1 MDAAWAGGA
10 LLSPAHRN
18 LLSGIEH
25 ADSVT
30 IDPHKWLAV
39 PMGAGMYLTRDW
51 TALEAAFSVSTGYMP
66 SASHEHRDPYIH
78 SLQWS
83 RRFNGAKLFMAL
95 ATLGLDGYAAMID
108 RQFALGTRLRNAI
121 AEAGFTRSSTIAAAA
136 RLLRSEGRRERG
148 ADCRRVNAT
157 GEAWIASVAL
167 RGKPCIRAC
176 ITSFETGEE
185 DIDALVGPAGP
196 RAGRLAAIDPARVR
210 AYPNERMLLARR
222 MASTAAASAR
232 EILTGLHEIMAK
244 RGSAQSKLDRVV
256 DLIAEAM
263 RSDVCSIYLL
273 RDNHLE
279 LFATHGLRKEAVH
292 VTRLRMGEGL
302 VGTIAAEGRILNLA
316 EAAQHPAFAYRPETG
331 EERFHSFAGVP
342 IVRLESP
349 IGVLA
354 VQNAEPRR
362 YEDVEIEALQ
372 TVAMVLS
379 EMIGGAR
386 LVDGA
391 RRSRLRSAGPLRLTG
406 LRLVAGMA
414 KGVAVF
420 HEPRIVVEHTVA
432 EDTEAERD
440 RVYSAFRKM
449 REQIDNMARDAEFG
463 TTGEHQEILETY
475 RMFAYDEGW
484 SRRINEAI
492 DSGLTA
498 EAAIER
504 VQQRTRARMQEID
517 DPLLKERMH
526 DLEDL
531 SNRLLR
537 IVSGRMGTA
546 AQTGLAHDAVLIARN
561 LGPAELLEYDRRRLK
576 AVLLEEGSLTSHMT
590 IVARAIGVPVIGR
603 LNDIRHSVEEGETIL
618 VDGDNG
624 SVIIRPTRQLLAGFE
639 HRMAMSQKRR
649 AEFAAVRTLPAETR
663 DGVKVSVMVNA
674 GLAEDAVALPMTGAD
689 GIGLFRTEF
698 QFLVSATLPGRDRQ
712 QRLYTKVL
720 EAAGDRPVVFRT
732 VDIGGDKALPY
743 LTDDETE
750 EQAENPAMGWRA
762 LRLSLDR
769 STLMKAQAR
778 ALIEASAGK
787 VLRVMFPMVSE
798 PWEYEQARA
807 LFEEQLEWAAK
818 AKRKRQARGVRR
830 NARSAE
836 PCRNARPAA
845 AARGLHLDRHQRPHP
860 IPVRGRPLRPAPCA
874 PLRLAQPG
882 DPALPEARARRRA
895 RGRACRREFA
905 AKWPGGRSKRW
916 R

>member
-1 MDAAWAGGA
+1 
-10 LLSPAHRN
+10 
-18 LLSGIEH
+18 
-25 ADSVT
+25 
-30 IDPHKWLAV
+30 
-39 PMGAGMYLTRDW
+39 
-51 TALEAAFSVSTGYMP
+51 
-66 SASHEHRDPYIH
+66 
-78 SLQWS
+78 
-83 RRFNGAKLFMAL
+83 
-95 ATLGLDGYAAMID
+95 
-108 RQFALGTRLRNAI
+108 
-121 AEAGFTRSSTIAAAA
+121 
-136 RLLRSEGRRERG
+136 
-148 ADCRRVNAT
+148 
-157 GEAWIASVAL
+157 
-167 RGKPCIRAC
+167 
-176 ITSFETGEE
+176 
-185 DIDALVGPAGP
+185 
-196 RAGRLAAIDPARVR
+196 
-210 AYPNERMLLARR
+210 

-232 EILTGLHEIMAK
+232 EILTGLHHIMAK
-244 RGSAQSKLDRVV
+244 RGSAQVKLDKVV
-256 DLIAEAM
+256 DLIADATG
-263 RSDVCSIYLL
+263 SDVCSIYLL
-273 RDNHLE
+273 RDNFLE

-292 VTRLRMGEGL
+292 VTRLRMNEGL

-316 EAAQHPAFAYRPETG
+316 EAAEHPAFAYRPETG

-354 VQNAEPRR
+354 VQHAAPRR
-362 YEDVEIEALQ
+362 YEEVEIEALQ

-391 RRSRLRSAGPLRLTG
+391 RRSRLRSAGPLRLSG
-406 LRLVAGMA
+406 LKLVLGMA

-432 EDTEAERD
+432 EDVEAERD
-440 RVYSAFRKM
+440 RVYAAFRKM
-449 REQIDNMARDAEFG
+449 REQIDTMARDTEFG

-484 SRRINEAI
+484 SRRINAAI

-504 VQQRTRARMQEID
+504 VQQRTRSRMQEID
-517 DPLLKERMH
+517 DPLLQERMH

-546 AQTGLAHDAVLIARN
+546 AQASLPQDTVLIARN

-603 LNDIRHSVEEGETIL
+603 LHDIRHSVEEGEAIL

-624 SVIIRPTRQLLAGFE
+624 SIIIRPNRQLLAGFE
-639 HRMAMSQKRR
+639 HRMALSQKRR
-649 AEFAAVRTLPAETR
+649 AEFAAVRTLPAHTI
-663 DGVKVSVMVNA
+663 DGVHVSVMVNA
-674 GLAEDAVALPMTGAD
+674 GLAEDAAALGMTGGD

-698 QFLVSATLPGRDRQ
+698 QFLISATLPGRERQ
-712 QRLYTKVL
+712 QRLYAKVL
-720 EAAGDRPVVFRT
+720 ESARDKPVVFRT

-743 LTDDETE
+743 LSDDAE

-769 STLMKAQAR
+769 SALMRAQAR

-798 PWEYEQARA
+798 PWEYEEARA
-807 LFEEQLEWAAK
+807 LFEQQVEWARNG
-818 AKRKRQARGVRR
+818 KRKLPKRIDFGVMLEVPSLAEMLDQLLPRVDFISIGT
-830 NARSAE
+830 NDLTQFLFAADRSDPRLAQ
-836 PCRNARPAA
+836 RYDWLSPAILRFLKRVLD
-845 AARGLHLDRHQRPHP
+845 AAREAKVPARICGEMA
-860 IPVRGRPLRPAPCA
+860 GRPLEAMALIGIGAEAFSITPAGVGPVKA
-874 PLRLAQPG
+874 MVRSLDAS
-882 DPALPEARARRRA
+882 AARARLEQLLARPPRDMRKALSDWARRHSVTI
-895 RGRACRREFA
+895 G
-905 AKWPGGRSKRW
+905 
-916 R
+916 